1 MLNLLMLSSLQLLLY
16 ESLSRKPAAAAVT
29 AAMTASAAAAA
40 AGSLLPAQRDG
51 CIRP

>member
-1 MLNLLMLSSLQLLLY
+1 
-16 ESLSRKPAAAAVT
+16 
-29 AAMTASAAAAA
+29 MTASAAAAA